1 MDSALEKL
9 EVYEFF
15 TVFLVGIISEALL
28 CVTLN
33 LCFHISL
40 AVQENALLFVLVG
53 YFIGLLLHELS
64 VYLKKPFKKWFCTT
78 FTDQKRFF
86 TGADLEMAKRVKTHV
101 LKKDETDTA
110 SDAYVASVCCND
122 LQVNKNIAGA
132 SGLQK
137 ESEFALSLSVAAILL
152 AGIVG
157 IAMAIHNVNQLEYEV
172 CIAWVAIALSLAL
185 SVLFFFRSKRMHKYY
200 IRSLIRTYAVTH
212 KLTGTCSDNTED
224 NQERS
229 EA

>member
-9 EVYEFF
+9 GVYEFF
-15 TVFLVGIISEALL
+15 TVFLAGIISEALL
-28 CVTLN
+28 CVALD

-40 AVQENALLFVLVG
+40 TLHENTLLFVLVG
-53 YFIGLLLHELS
+53 YFAGLLLHELS
-64 VYLKKPFKKWFCTT
+64 VHLKKPFKKLFCTT
-78 FTDQKRFF
+78 FTDQDKFF
-86 TGADLEMAKRVKTHV
+86 SGADLEMAKRVKTHV

-157 IAMAIHNVNQLEYEV
+157 IAMVIHNINQLEYEV
-172 CIAWVAIALSLAL
+172 IAAWITIAISLLL

-200 IRSLIRTYAVTH
+200 IRCLIRTFAVTH
-212 KLTGTCSDNTED
+212 KLTGACSDNTED
-224 NQERS
+224 DQERS

>member
-9 EVYEFF
+9 GVYEFF

-64 VYLKKPFKKWFCTT
+64 VYLKNPFKKWFCTT

-157 IAMAIHNVNQLEYEV
+157 IAMVIHNVNQLEYEV
-172 CIAWVAIALSLAL
+172 CTTWITIAISLLL

-200 IRSLIRTYAVTH
+200 LRCLIRTYAVIH
-212 KLTGTCSDNTED
+212 ELTFVSLTEEESNHD
-224 NQERS
+224 TP
-229 EA
+229 